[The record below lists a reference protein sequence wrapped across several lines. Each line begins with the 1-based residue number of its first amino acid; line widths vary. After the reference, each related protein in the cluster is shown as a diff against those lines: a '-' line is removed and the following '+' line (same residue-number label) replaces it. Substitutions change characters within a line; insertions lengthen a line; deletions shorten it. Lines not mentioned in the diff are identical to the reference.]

1 MGGFTV
7 SKRIVRQ
14 GHTLAVNITNECKL
28 YGYNAGDIITVSVDL
43 KDEDTDAVKDN
54 D

>member
-1 MGGFTV
+1 MGSFTV

-28 YGYNAGDIITVSVDL
+28 YGYNAGDIITLSVSP
-43 KDEDTDAVKDN
+43 KEEETDADQDN

>member
-1 MGGFTV
+1 MGEKTFTV
-7 SKRIVRQ
+7 SKKIVRQ

-28 YGYNAGDIITVSVDL
+28 YGLDSGSIITVTIAIQEDNA
-43 KDEDTDAVKDN
+43 DEDN